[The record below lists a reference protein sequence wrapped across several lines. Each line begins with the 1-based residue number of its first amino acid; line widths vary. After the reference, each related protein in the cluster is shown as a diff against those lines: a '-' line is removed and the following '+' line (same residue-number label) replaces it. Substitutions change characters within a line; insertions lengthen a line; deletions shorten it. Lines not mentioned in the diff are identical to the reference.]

1 MKVAVPM
8 DMDTISD
15 VDFAKYFLIFKIE
28 EKEVVDTKT
37 LLNLEE
43 MLKEKPNAIIVNK
56 REKFNGKMESFFC
69 EQNDVDVCILE
80 FIEEKLEKIE

>member
-8 DMDTISD
+8 NMDTISD
-15 VDFAKYFLIFKIE
+15 VEFAKYFLIFKIE
-28 EKEVVDTKT
+28 EKEVVDTQT
-37 LLNLEE
+37 LLTPEE

-69 EQNDVDVCILE
+69 EQNDVDACILD
-80 FIEEKLEKIE
+80 FIEGNLEKIE